1 MKHLFFV
8 FLILNE
14 SLLFSQDSDQKIL
27 FFAARGASIKPYSF
41 TGHAFVSWGS
51 LKGEDSI
58 VRAPVTL
65 GFFPADH
72 NVDLFSFLL
81 DDLASEVVP
90 GFRPNSK
97 KVTTYQMALVVDSVH
112 WQAALD
118 TAYAWAQKDYSLLH
132 RNCVTFMDAVA
143 DAAGLETPNT
153 KVLWMPRRPKQYLK
167 KLLKINRLRTIVV
180 PAVHYDQN
188 MPAQEVISLH

>member
-1 MKHLFFV
+1 MGQF
-8 FLILNE
+8 
-14 SLLFSQDSDQKIL
+14 
-27 FFAARGASIKPYSF
+27 
-41 TGHAFVSWGS
+41 
-51 LKGEDSI
+51 KGGRLI

-65 GFFPADH
+65 TFSADH
-72 NVDLFSFLL
+72 DMDVFSFLL
-81 DDLASEVVP
+81 DDLQSEVVP

-97 KVTTYQMALVVDSVH
+97 KVTTYQMALVVDSLH

-118 TAYAWAQKDYSLLH
+118 TAYAWEGKKYSLLR

-167 KLLKINRLRTIVV
+167 RLLKINRLRTIVV
-180 PAVHYDQN
+180 PAVHYDN
-188 MPAQEVISLH
+188 DMPAKEVISLN

>member
-1 MKHLFFV
+1 MKHLFFT
-8 FLILNE
+8 
-14 SLLFSQDSDQKIL
+14 LLMFVTVLGFGQAKDQKIL

-51 LKGEDSI
+51 LKADDSI

-72 NVDLFSFLL
+72 DVDVFSFLL
-81 DDLASEVVP
+81 DDLQSAVVP

-97 KVTTYQMALVVDSVH
+97 EVTTYQMALVVDSLH
-112 WQAALD
+112 WQTALD
-118 TAYAWAQKDYSLLH
+118 TAYAWEGKKYSLLR

-153 KVLWMPRRPKQYLK
+153 KVLWFPRRPKQYLK
-167 KLLKINRLRTIVV
+167 RLLKI
-180 PAVHYDQN
+180 
-188 MPAQEVISLH
+188 